1 MNPKEL
7 LCQLY
12 EANIQEIKAIINL
25 VIEYDML
32 NEQETLNWLDELNKL
47 SIDPDIKATH

>member
-7 LCQLY
+7 FRQLY
-12 EANIQEIKAIINL
+12 EVNIQEIKAIRNL
-25 VIEYDML
+25 AIEYDML

-47 SIDPDIKATH
+47 SLDPEQ